1 MNQKNILEKD
11 TEKNYI
17 YDMQANESMAQSE
30 RICSKILRFI
40 FFFNKGFF
48 FFFTLLIFLFIVY
61 KGLLFLFVLKSSQW

>member
-40 FFFNKGFF
+40 FFLIRDFF
-48 FFFTLLIFLFIVY
+48 FFLHFYVFSELSTRAKYSFLV
-61 KGLLFLFVLKSSQW
+61 